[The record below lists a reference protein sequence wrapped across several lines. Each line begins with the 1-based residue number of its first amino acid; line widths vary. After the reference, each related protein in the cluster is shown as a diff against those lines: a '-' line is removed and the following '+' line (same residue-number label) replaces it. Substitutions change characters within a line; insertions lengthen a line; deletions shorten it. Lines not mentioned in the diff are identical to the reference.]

1 MYEETIQYL
10 KEKGMT
16 QPTIGLIL
24 GSGLGALAD
33 EIEEAITIPY
43 AEIPDFPV
51 STVKGHAG
59 SLVYGQL
66 AGQTVLALNGRF
78 HYYEGYDLKTVTY
91 PVRIMKELG
100 VKTVVVTNA
109 AGGINET
116 FEPGDLMIITDYINF
131 SGPNP
136 LIGPNID
143 AHGPRFVDMTEAYSE
158 RGAQAL
164 RDIAKE
170 EGYAIKEGVYCWMS
184 GPTYESKAE
193 IRALRVLGGDAV
205 GMSTVP
211 ETIVAKHCG
220 MEVVGISCITNLA
233 AGMQAELNHEEVM
246 ETSARV
252 NERFKT
258 LVKKYLARYTVN
270 Q

>member
-1 MYEETIQYL
+1 MYEETVNYL
-10 KEKGMT
+10 KNQGMVS
-16 QPTIGLIL
+16 PTIGLIL
-24 GSGLGALAD
+24 GSGLGALAN
-33 EIEEAITIPY
+33 EVENPITIPY
-43 AEIPDFPV
+43 AEIPNFPV

-66 AGQTVLALNGRF
+66 AGQTVLVLNGRF
-78 HYYEGYDLKTVTY
+78 HYYEGYDLQTVTY

-100 VKTVVVTNA
+100 VKTLVVTNA

-136 LIGPNID
+136 LIGPNVE
-143 AHGPRFVDMTEAYSE
+143 AHGPRFVDMTEAYST
-158 RGAQAL
+158 RGAEL
-164 RDIAKE
+164 LHRIADD

-193 IRALRVLGGDAV
+193 IRALRILGGDAV

-211 ETIVAKHCG
+211 ETMVAKQCG

-233 AGMQAELNHEEVM
+233 AGMQSALNHQEVM

-258 LVKKYLARYTVN
+258 LVKSYLARYTV
-270 Q
+270 